1 MRTWWRILLGLCF
14 ASILAQAAE
23 PSLRSDTHELR
34 FVTYNVLADEDPSG
48 QRVPKLLE
56 ILRNTD
62 ADIIVLQEVA
72 PWFAT
77 ILLKEPWVQSCHRPL
92 KDGKT
97 FIAHEYL
104 VLSRFPILNT
114 ESAPLPGNQHRAF
127 FAATIQLPTGPAKV
141 ATCHLESLLE
151 DGSIRA
157 QQLDIYF
164 QRLAGT
170 DDVFFAGDFN
180 FGDGEQPDTKHLAP
194 DFRDAWRELYPKLP
208 GYTWDIEKSRMARQE
223 SFPGEPSRRLD
234 RVLFRSSHW
243 TSTRAELLGT
253 EPVSPKHKRLFPSDH
268 FGLLV
273 VFSRTAVSAISVD
286 QRSSAVPL
294 PSDPAPVSP

>member
-14 ASILAQAAE
+14 ASTMVRAAE
-23 PSLRSDTHELR
+23 PSLRSDTNELR

-48 QRVPKLLE
+48 QRVPKLLK
-56 ILRNTD
+56 ILRDTD
-62 ADIIVLQEVA
+62 ADIIVLLEVA
-72 PWFAT
+72 PWFASL
-77 ILLKEPWVQSCHRPL
+77 LLKEPWVQSYHRPL
-92 KDGKT
+92 KDGKP

-104 VLSRFPILNT
+104 VLSRFPVSTQN
-114 ESAPLPGNQHRAF
+114 SPLPGNQHRVY
-127 FAATIQLPTGPAKV
+127 FAATLQLPTGAAKV

-151 DGSIRA
+151 DGPIRA
-157 QQLDIYF
+157 QQLDLYF
-164 QRLAGT
+164 QRLGGT
-170 DDVFFAGDFN
+170 DDAFFAGDFN

-194 DFRDAWRELYPKLP
+194 DFRDAWHEVHPKLP
-208 GYTWDIEKSRMARQE
+208 GYTWDTEKSRMAREE

-243 TSTRAELLGT
+243 TPIRSELLGT
-253 EPVSPKHKRLFPSDH
+253 EPVSPKSKRLFPSDH

-273 VFSRTAVSAISVD
+273 VFSRSTVSAISVD

-294 PSDPAPVSP
+294 LSARPAPVSR

>member
-14 ASILAQAAE
+14 ASTMNRAAE
-23 PSLRSDTHELR
+23 PDQRPATSELR
-34 FVTYNVLADEDPSG
+34 FVTYNVLADEEPSG

-56 ILRNTD
+56 ILRSTD

-72 PWFAT
+72 PWFANL
-77 ILLKEPWVQSCHRPL
+77 LLKEPWLQPYHRPL

-104 VLSRFPILNT
+104 VLSRFLILDT
-114 ESAPLPGNQHRAF
+114 ESAPLPGNQHRAY
-127 FAATIQLPTGPAKV
+127 FAATIQLPSGPAKV

-151 DGSIRA
+151 DGPMRA

-170 DDVFFAGDFN
+170 GDAFLAGDFN
-180 FGDGEQPDTKHLAP
+180 FGDGEQPDTNHIAP
-194 DFRDAWRELYPKLP
+194 DFRDAWLEVHPNLP
-208 GYTWDIEKSRMARQE
+208 GFTWGIEKSRMARAE

-234 RVLFRSSHW
+234 RVLYRSTQWQLIS
-243 TSTRAELLGT
+243 AELLGT
-253 EPVSPKHKRLFPSDH
+253 EPVSKKDKQLFPSDH

-273 VFSRTAVSAISVD
+273 VFRFQQPPT
-286 QRSSAVPL
+286 
-294 PSDPAPVSP
+294 PAN